1 LSRSRGWQRQVKWQG
16 ERLIVMTLFARIRLL
31 IITVALLSIAVAATV
46 PAHAQKLGPD
56 GAPNPT
62 ASVVDEQT
70 LLKQAPSIEGRID
83 IPDTKAG
90 VLIQPAGRT
99 WEYFHEVLLHR
110 GGAIVILGTIALLAL
125 AYFILGKIRIAEG
138 RSGKK
143 ILRFEAFERFSHW
156 LTAVSFVILGLT
168 GLNITF
174 GKVLLLPLIG
184 PDAFASVSQAAK
196 YVHNFVSFS
205 FVVGLVLIMVI
216 FFRDNLF
223 EKVDLEWIKQGGG
236 FIKNK
241 HAPAGR
247 FNFGEKLV
255 YWLSVAG
262 GIAVSLSG
270 FLLLFPFYG
279 TEIAEMQLAQVVHAV
294 VAVLFV
300 ALILAHIY
308 IGTLGMEGA
317 FEAMGTGEVDLNW
330 AKEHHDLW
338 LAQQLA
344 NEDRRGRPSATPA
357 E

>member
-1 LSRSRGWQRQVKWQG
+1 MIFL
-16 ERLIVMTLFARIRLL
+16 ARIRLVVL
-31 IITVALLSIAVAATV
+31 ITVLLLGIAAFG
-46 PAHAQKLGPD
+46 PAIAQKLNPD

-62 ASVVDEQT
+62 ASVTSERDLFRQV
-70 LLKQAPSIEGRID
+70 PRIEGRID
-83 IPDTKAG
+83 IPDEKAS

-99 WEYFHEVLLHR
+99 WDYFHEVLLHW
-110 GGAIVILGTIALLAL
+110 GGAIVILGTIVFLGL
-125 AYFILGKIRIAEG
+125 AYLIIGRIRIAEG
-138 RSGKK
+138 RSGRK
-143 ILRFEAFERFSHW
+143 ILRFKAFERCSHW
-156 LTAVSFVILGLT
+156 LTAVSFVVLGLT

-174 GKVLLLPLIG
+174 GKILLLPVVG
-184 PDAFASVSQAAK
+184 PDTFSDISQAAK
-196 YVHNFVSFS
+196 YVHNFTSFS
-205 FVVGLVLIMVI
+205 FVIGLVLITLI
-216 FFRDNLF
+216 FFRDNF
-223 EKVDLEWIKQGGG
+223 FGKVDLEWLKQGGG

-247 FNFGEKLV
+247 FNLGEKLV
-255 YWLSVAG
+255 YWLSVAAG
-262 GIAVSLSG
+262 VAVSVSG

-279 TEIAEMQLAQVVHAV
+279 TEIAEMQLIQVVHAV

-330 AKEHHDLW
+330 AKEHHDRW

-344 NEDRRGRPSATPA
+344 DQDRRGQPSATPA